1 MIYLCRKYER
11 PQLLGLTPQSIVPFG
26 QIQARTQEVLMKF
39 YTQRKR
45 IMSHLFET
53 LSNLGEEQEK
63 GNYVEGQ
70 LKRMASDCRFIEY
83 CIKVIA
89 RGKEYVQESLTLVD
103 FLFYEQCFYLAG
115 FLAEHIPKTSPFR
128 LIMEFKDR
136 FEKLPFF

>member
-1 MIYLCRKYER
+1 
-11 PQLLGLTPQSIVPFG
+11 
-26 QIQARTQEVLMKF
+26 
-39 YTQRKR
+39 
-45 IMSHLFET
+45 
-53 LSNLGEEQEK
+53 
-63 GNYVEGQ
+63 
-70 LKRMASDCRFIEY
+70 MASDCRFIEY